1 MLSELKMLFL
11 IALLGSLLPL
21 LFCGCAGKDGQ
32 QGIQGET
39 GNPGATGPVGPKGD
53 QGDTGPDGRPGA
65 DGTLVT
71 LIKFCPNA
79 VASYPLVFPEYGI
92 CVNNQIYA
100 VYSGNDGFL
109 TIIPPGRYSSNAIGS
124 ACNFTVASNC
134 VIQ

>member
-1 MLSELKMLFL
+1 MKTKLYFTLTVLMTTILAIS
-11 IALLGSLLPL
+11 
-21 LFCGCAGKDGQ
+21 GCAGQNGQ
-32 QGIQGET
+32 LGAKGES

-53 QGDTGPDGRPGA
+53 EGNTGADGRPGV
-65 DGTLVT
+65 DGTPVT

-100 VYSGNDGFL
+100 VYSANGGFL
-109 TIIPPGRYSSNAIGS
+109 TVIPPGRYNSNAIGS
-124 ACNFTVASNC
+124 VCDFTVAPNC

>member
-1 MLSELKMLFL
+1 MRLISLLL
-11 IALLGSLLPL
+11 IATIASS
-21 LFCGCAGKDGQ
+21 CAGRDGQ

-71 LIKFCPNA
+71 LIKFCPTA

-100 VYSGNDGFL
+100 VYSANGGFL
-109 TIIPPGRYSSNAIGS
+109 TVIPPGAYNSNAIGS
-124 ACNFTVASNC
+124 ACNFIVKPNC